1 VNLDKYLILKHYRRK
16 IFLTQY
22 DYAVITDGLDRCKF
36 PARHRHHAAELPELG
51 IKQQNG

>member
-1 VNLDKYLILKHYRRK
+1 MNSFTKVGEMRLRIPLCR
-16 IFLTQY
+16 TG
-22 DYAVITDGLDRCKF
+22 YAVITDGLDRCKF